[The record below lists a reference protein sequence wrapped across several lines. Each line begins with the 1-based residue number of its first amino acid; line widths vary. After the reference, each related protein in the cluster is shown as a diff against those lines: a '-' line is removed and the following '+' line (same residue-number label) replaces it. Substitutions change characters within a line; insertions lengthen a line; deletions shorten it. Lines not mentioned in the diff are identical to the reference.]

1 MLDPADSDFARDP
14 YPFYAGLRA
23 SGDASRVSLS
33 NGSHAWLVTGYE
45 QARTVLADA
54 RFSNVPPRRAGRPK
68 PDSPAERA
76 RAALARH
83 MLNADA
89 PEHTRLRKLTTAAF
103 SPRRVDALRPR
114 IELLVKELLRDV
126 GERAADGGPVDLVD
140 TFAFPLPVL
149 VIGEVLGVP
158 EKDRSALREW
168 TYRVGSPADA
178 LPPGALEDAW
188 SSLRG
193 YFTELI
199 ADKRAT
205 PADDLFSSLVHEP
218 GEDGSPPDWQPEE
231 LLAMAFLLLFAG
243 YETTMNLLASATLL
257 LLQHP
262 EELSAAQADQ
272 AAQAGQADRAG
283 GRWDAVIEETLRHA
297 SPLEGTTWR
306 RTTEAVTLPDGTV
319 IPAESSVLVV
329 LAAASRDPQRYPDP
343 DAFRP
348 ARYLPDRDGRAAPH
362 LAFGHGPHYCL
373 GARLARLEARIALP
387 SLFEALPGLRLAA
400 APEELPYRPG
410 LLVRGPRTLPVTLEE
425 ATAPQRPRR

>member
-23 SGDASRVSLS
+23 RGDASRVSLS

-45 QARTVLADA
+45 QARAVLSDA

-76 RAALARH
+76 RAALAKH

-103 SPRRVDALRPR
+103 SPRRVDALGPR

-126 GERAADGGPVDLVD
+126 GDRLAAGGPVDLVD

-158 EKDRSALREW
+158 EADRSALREW

-188 SSLRG
+188 SSLRR

-218 GEDGSPPDWQPEE
+218 GDDGEPPDWQPEE

-257 LLQHP
+257 LLRHP
-262 EELSAAQADQ
+262 EELTAAQADRI
-272 AAQAGQADRAG
+272 ATRADRTGPAG
-283 GRWDAVIEETLRHA
+283 RRWDAVVEETLRHA

-329 LAAASRDPQRYPDP
+329 LAAASRDPERYPDP
-343 DAFRP
+343 DTFRP
-348 ARYLPDRDGRAAPH
+348 ARYLPGRDGRAAPH

-373 GARLARLEARIALP
+373 GARLARLEARVALP
-387 SLFEALPGLRLAA
+387 ALFDALPGLRLAT
-400 APEELPYRPG
+400 PLEELPYRPG
-410 LLVRGPRTLPVTLEE
+410 LLVRGPRTLPVTLGEP
-425 ATAPQRPRR
+425 APRSR